1 MTSIRV
7 LLTDDVSPF
16 SSVSSVLP
24 VQLLFISPS
33 FALSTH
39 PARLNTDHVS
49 VFDKKTLL
57 PPLLQTLLPLSRAL
71 NLTRFSHHLA
81 FASPSLLRL
90 DLQASSD
97 VHPSSP
103 PHHYKP
109 PSSSVTPSTAFSVS
123 QAELGNAAVTVGNL
137 GLKLSLRARS
147 YMFYMG
153 VSYKNNVNTYLHPM
167 GANQCLEGSIF
178 KPSVWYLYN
187 QLASPLGLA

>member
-16 SSVSSVLP
+16 SSVSSV
-24 VQLLFISPS
+24 LFISPS

-57 PPLLQTLLPLSRAL
+57 PPLLQPLSRAL
-71 NLTRFSHHLA
+71 NLTRFSHRLA

-97 VHPSSP
+97 AHPSSP
-103 PHHYKP
+103 PHHYRP

-123 QAELGNAAVTVGNL
+123 QADLGNAAVTVGNL

-153 VSYKNNVNTYLHPM
+153 VSYKNNVNMYLHPM

-178 KPSVWYLYN
+178 KPSV
-187 QLASPLGLA
+187 